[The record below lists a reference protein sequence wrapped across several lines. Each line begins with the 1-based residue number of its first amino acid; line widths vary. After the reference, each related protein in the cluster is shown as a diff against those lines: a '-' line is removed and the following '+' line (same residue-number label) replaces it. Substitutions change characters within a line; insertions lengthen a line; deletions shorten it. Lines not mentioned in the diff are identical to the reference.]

1 MPLRD
6 YEVVP
11 VDAENIE
18 DGVKDK
24 KLASLRAQ
32 GYRVVSS
39 LGVQHRGKACLAL
52 VMEPPLPGEEPV
64 HEPDPPPP
72 VLLEPPTRAPF
83 TTRDWILLALAVVV
97 VVGQVVQL
105 FR

>member
-52 VMEPPLPGEEPV
+52 VLEPPLPGEELPLPV
-64 HEPDPPPP
+64 ETPPP
-72 VLLEPPTRAPF
+72 VPAPRF
-83 TTRDWILLALAVVV
+83 GWREGAMLLLAVLVI
-97 VVGQVVQL
+97 VGQILQFL
-105 FR
+105 R

>member
-1 MPLRD
+1 MPLRE

-39 LGVQHRGKACLAL
+39 LGVQHRGKPCLAL
-52 VMEPPLPGEEPV
+52 VMEPPLPGEEIPLPV
-64 HEPDPPPP
+64 ETPPAPP
-72 VLLEPPTRAPF
+72 APAPRFGWREGTMLVLA
-83 TTRDWILLALAVVV
+83 ILVI
-97 VVGQVVQL
+97 VGQILQFL
-105 FR
+105 R

>member
-1 MPLRD
+1 MPPSRE

-18 DGVKDK
+18 DGVKDR
-24 KLASLRAQ
+24 KLAALRAQ

-52 VMEPPLPGEEPV
+52 VLEPPLPSEAPP
-64 HEPDPPPP
+64 EPDPPPP
-72 VLLEPPTRAPF
+72 VVLEPASRFGWREIAV
-83 TTRDWILLALAVVV
+83 ILLGAIVLI
-97 VVGQVVQL
+97 GQISQL
-105 FR
+105 LR